1 MLGYLMKFSVITVP
15 ASGLAGIEWQG
26 RLLRATDRLTSAER
40 HYLRHVIHIHE
51 RPEGTALADYIASI
65 REVILE
71 ERTGIFE
78 SRYQGRWQIGFI
90 RRSGSLRGPSGSEWV

>member
-51 RPEGTALADYIASI
+51 RPEGTDLADYIAGI